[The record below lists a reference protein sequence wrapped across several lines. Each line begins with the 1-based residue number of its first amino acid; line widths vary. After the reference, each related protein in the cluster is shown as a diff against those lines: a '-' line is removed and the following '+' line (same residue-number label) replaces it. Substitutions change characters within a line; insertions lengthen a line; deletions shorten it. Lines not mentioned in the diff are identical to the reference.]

1 MKKIQFIVIVLTAG
15 LLSITAQ
22 EKKINFNKG
31 TLTICSKKTFL
42 IEGYDGKEV
51 VIEPIHEVK
60 KAGVYVVNGVP
71 KISGTKNKATT
82 FKAKGYSY
90 SIDTEKRKATNWSTR
105 VNKDGKVVFRMVD
118 KERQKGLKKL
128 GKTNENE
135 ELGIY
140 FDIEQKD
147 GELFFKD
154 LKSNGMYM
162 LGNDKYKLKI
172 PNSLKLN
179 WLSGNC
185 TSNKKK
191 ADQNIIFLNSDE
203 SIISNFEGEVV
214 INSTMRNTKLVD
226 VSGPVS
232 LNSLGGN
239 FTIIFDKT
247 KPNNLYS
254 VYSNNGFI
262 DVTLPEKSSLNV
274 TAAGKSVFSDLDFK
288 ILEEKEINDFGHL
301 KQEMKL
307 KLNSGK
313 VRMNLNAGYGNVYLR
328 KQ

>member
-1 MKKIQFIVIVLTAG
+1 
-15 LLSITAQ
+15 
-22 EKKINFNKG
+22 
-31 TLTICSKKTFL
+31 
-42 IEGYDGKEV
+42 
-51 VIEPIHEVK
+51 
-60 KAGVYVVNGVP
+60 
-71 KISGTKNKATT
+71 
-82 FKAKGYSY
+82 
-90 SIDTEKRKATNWSTR
+90 
-105 VNKDGKVVFRMVD
+105 MVD

-154 LKSNGMYM
+154 LKSNGIYM

-191 ADQNIIFLNSDE
+191 ADQNIIFINSDE
-203 SIISNFEGEVV
+203 SVISNFEGEVV

-274 TAAGKSVFSDLDFK
+274 TAAGKSVFSYLDFK

-313 VRMNLNAGYGNVYLR
+313 VRMNLNVGYGNVYLR